1 MERDVLETL
10 EPTKLIESKKY
21 EINYEEDSY
30 SLLIETYSN
39 ETIFF
44 QLRKANNLSLN
55 QYTKTCTCNEMR
67 RLFFLQREI
76 YDKMETIF
84 IFIDTTLTMKTLN
97 LDYNEGE
104 NKMILKHT
112 KKIDFKEVEC
122 ILELYNDK
130 IPKDEMF
137 LSLIEE
143 INNIKENKV
152 DKNEKDIIINELR
165 NKHLEY
171 EEEIQNLKENIV
183 KLEEEIIKHR
193 QNEDNLK
200 EKIEK
205 LEEEIIL
212 HKQNEDKI
220 IQDIYNLKYKDFKE
234 NPLKLKFKKE
244 LANNRDNSGHL
255 CNFDI
260 FIGLKDNIEYLIY
273 SSNYILKIM
282 RICDKRII
290 KSLGGHFAPTTV
302 IRYYMKNN
310 NEDYIL
316 SSDKNNKVIIWDIQN
331 NYNQKYILEGRNSY
345 QIWDALLLFNI
356 NNRDYIALSN
366 DDKNEYSKLYE
377 LNNNAQFIKN
387 IDNTK
392 ENKTDYMIP
401 WTYNNKYYIIELCY
415 GKISIN
421 NIFDDENYAE
431 LSSQPEGY
439 QYCGYIYNQN
449 FLCVSDRD
457 NSLIRIWDLVN
468 KSIYKEINYDGIGGY
483 GIIPWNQAYTIVA
496 CETYFIV
503 IDIEE
508 EKMLKRILYDDD
520 EVKVKNIK
528 KIKISNLGE
537 CLICSSEGN
546 KIKLFNI

>member
-1 MERDVLETL
+1 MDHYVPETL
-10 EPTKLIESKKY
+10 EPIKLIESKKY
-21 EINYEEDSY
+21 EINFEEDSY

-44 QLRKANNLSLN
+44 QLKKANNLSLN
-55 QYTKTCTCNEMR
+55 QYTKTCNCNEMR
-67 RLFFLQREI
+67 RLFFLQGEI

-84 IFIDTTLTMKTLN
+84 NFIDTTLTMKTLN

-104 NKMILKHT
+104 NKMILKYT
-112 KKIDFKEVEC
+112 NQIDFNEVEC
-122 ILELYNDK
+122 ILELNNDK
-130 IPKDEMF
+130 IPKDEVL
-137 LSLIEE
+137 LSLIKE

-152 DKNEKDIIINELR
+152 DKNENDIIINELR

-171 EEEIQNLKENIV
+171 EEEIQNLKE
-183 KLEEEIIKHR
+183 
-193 QNEDNLK
+193 
-200 EKIEK
+200 KIEK
-205 LEEEIIL
+205 LEEEIIKN
-212 HKQNEDKI
+212 KQNEDKI

-234 NPLKLKFKKE
+234 NPSKLKFKKE
-244 LANNRDNSGHL
+244 LSNNRDNSGHL

-282 RICDKRII
+282 RICDKTII

-302 IRYYMKNN
+302 IKYYMKNN

-316 SSDKNNKVIIWDIQN
+316 SSDKNNKLIIWDIQN
-331 NYNQKYILEGRNSY
+331 NYNQKYIIEARNSY
-345 QIWDALLLFNI
+345 HIWDALLLFNI

-366 DDKNEYSKLYE
+366 DDKNEFSKLYE

-387 IDNTK
+387 IDNKK

-421 NIFDDENYAE
+421 NIFDDENFAE

-457 NSLIRIWDLVN
+457 NNLIRIWDLVN
-468 KSIYKEINYDGIGGY
+468 KGIYKQINYDGIGGY

-508 EKMLKRILYDDD
+508 EKMHKRILYDD

-537 CLICSSEGN
+537 CLICSSEDN
-546 KIKLFNI
+546 TIKLFNI

>member
-84 IFIDTTLTMKTLN
+84 NFIDTTLTMKTLN

-112 KKIDFKEVEC
+112 KKIDINEVEC

-183 KLEEEIIKHR
+183 KLEEEIIKHK
-193 QNEDNLK
+193 QNE

-234 NPLKLKFKKE
+234 NPSKLKFKKE
-244 LANNRDNSGHL
+244 LANNRNNSGHL
-255 CNFDI
+255 
-260 FIGLKDNIEYLIY
+260 
-273 SSNYILKIM
+273 SNYIL
-282 RICDKRII
+282 
-290 KSLGGHFAPTTV
+290 
-302 IRYYMKNN
+302 Y
-310 NEDYIL
+310 
-316 SSDKNNKVIIWDIQN
+316 
-331 NYNQKYILEGRNSY
+331 
-345 QIWDALLLFNI
+345 LL
-356 NNRDYIALSN
+356 D
-366 DDKNEYSKLYE
+366 
-377 LNNNAQFIKN
+377 
-387 IDNTK
+387 
-392 ENKTDYMIP
+392 
-401 WTYNNKYYIIELCY
+401 
-415 GKISIN
+415 
-421 NIFDDENYAE
+421 
-431 LSSQPEGY
+431 
-439 QYCGYIYNQN
+439 
-449 FLCVSDRD
+449 
-457 NSLIRIWDLVN
+457 
-468 KSIYKEINYDGIGGY
+468 
-483 GIIPWNQAYTIVA
+483 
-496 CETYFIV
+496 
-503 IDIEE
+503 
-508 EKMLKRILYDDD
+508 
-520 EVKVKNIK
+520 
-528 KIKISNLGE
+528 
-537 CLICSSEGN
+537 
-546 KIKLFNI
+546 